1 MAPQMMLHK
10 RARFDALDAAPLE
23 VGRAA
28 PAGKADADQVLQ
40 AAIAFLANGRDDG
53 LAAAM
58 EKLDPDDAVLRA
70 VAALQALGMDRHT
83 AWMLMLRWL
92 AEQRAMDL
100 SDAAEEAMER
110 ALDGVSAEQWQGA
123 IVALGDALDPAR
135 A

>member
-1 MAPQMMLHK
+1 
-10 RARFDALDAAPLE
+10 
-23 VGRAA
+23 
-28 PAGKADADQVLQ
+28 VLQ